1 MTLPTHNFFDY
12 TIYKVSESS
21 QAEILPDS
29 SLRNLVLANS
39 ATTADL
45 ELLQKIMQAVGK
57 NLAEEVLLLN
67 IDTTADHPLFHQ
79 LITKYEGDRTL
90 LIFGFLPKNL
100 GLHLQVKPYQAIKWQ
115 GWTILFAH
123 SLTQI
128 AENTDYKKLLW
139 VQLQQLFT
147 QK

>member
-12 TIYKVSESS
+12 TIYNISESN
-21 QAEILPDS
+21 QKEILPDS
-29 SLRNLVLANS
+29 SSHNLVLANS

-57 NLAEEVLLLN
+57 DLKKEVLLLN
-67 IDTTADHPLFHQ
+67 IDTTEANPLFNQ
-79 LITKYEGDRTL
+79 LMAKYENNRTL
-90 LIFGFLPKNL
+90 LIFGFLPPQL
-100 GLHLQVKPYQAIKWQ
+100 GLHLQVKPYQTINWQ

-128 AENTDYKKLLW
+128 TENTHYKKLLW
-139 VQLQQLFT
+139 VQLQQLFA